1 MTEYR
6 SVRDDEIL
14 QTGDV
19 YEESDGTL
27 TPINPLT
34 IGCRASISMYNR
46 WKRKIEPTPVVV
58 SEVENGL
65 KAIDNRLAEIHKIL
79 QEMTNLLNH
88 MALPGN
94 EREQIAFHLF
104 AHNTEI
110 GACTAFEQA
119 DGWIAERDRQRATER
134 AER

>member
-6 SVRDDEIL
+6 DLGDDEL
-14 QTGDV
+14 VEKDDV
-19 YEESDGTL
+19 YVHDNGSVHEAMLFE
-27 TPINPLT
+27 
-34 IGCRASISMYNR
+34 IGRKAGSFLYNR

-58 SEVENGL
+58 SEVESGL

-110 GACTAFEQA
+110 GAYTAFEQA
-119 DGWIAERDRQRATER
+119 DGWIAERNKQRA
-134 AER
+134 AERGER

>member
-34 IGCRASISMYNR
+34 IGCRASISIYNR
-46 WKRKIEPTPVVV
+46 WKRKIEPTPVAV
-58 SEVENGL
+58 SEVESGL
-65 KAIDNRLAEIHKIL
+65 KAIDNRLTEIHQIL
-79 QEMTNLLNH
+79 QEMTNLLNRIAPH
-88 MALPGN
+88 GS
-94 EREQIAFHLF
+94 EREQVALALF
-104 AHNTEI
+104 IHNQK
-110 GACTAFEQA
+110 AWPDRCYVLA
-119 DGWIAERDRQRATER
+119 DGWIAERDKQRAKENNQ
-134 AER
+134 